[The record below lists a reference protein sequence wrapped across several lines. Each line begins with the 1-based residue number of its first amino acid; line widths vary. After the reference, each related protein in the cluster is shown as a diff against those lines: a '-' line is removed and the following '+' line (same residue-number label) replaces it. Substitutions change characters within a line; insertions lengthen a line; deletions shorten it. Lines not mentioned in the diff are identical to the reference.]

1 MSNVDWLSLSQM
13 HVIMR
18 NDEPL
23 CPLGPY
29 IIEFPCEKFLDL
41 PLKESLHGRLVA
53 LFMSSHLFF
62 SFLSLKPKER
72 KLKVRTGRQGKL
84 KDQKGHQGKPRDLM
98 VQQRTPEEAQ
108 RRTQVVQQRM
118 QKIVLKQK
126 ARTSRKTRKRPRV
139 AAVF

>member
-1 MSNVDWLSLSQM
+1 
-13 HVIMR
+13 
-18 NDEPL
+18 
-23 CPLGPY
+23 
-29 IIEFPCEKFLDL
+29 
-41 PLKESLHGRLVA
+41 
-53 LFMSSHLFF
+53 MSSHLFF
-62 SFLSLKPKER
+62 PFLSLKPKER

-84 KDQKGHQGKPRDLM
+84 KDQKGHRGKPRDLM
-98 VQQRTPEEAQ
+98 VQQRTPEEAA